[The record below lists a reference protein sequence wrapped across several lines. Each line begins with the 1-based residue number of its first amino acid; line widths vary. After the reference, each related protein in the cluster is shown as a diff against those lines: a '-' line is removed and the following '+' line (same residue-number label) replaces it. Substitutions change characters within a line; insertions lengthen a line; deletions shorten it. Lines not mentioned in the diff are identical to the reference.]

1 MIIGICGYGYS
12 GASAVFDFLKGYED
26 ISYSPDGMEFN
37 IVHQPD
43 GLNDLKYFLCINK
56 ERIACNAA
64 INRFKRIVENG
75 LWGRQ
80 MKRIGGRTFIE
91 LTEKYIESLIQI
103 QWYGRSIFDPSDVSS
118 KLSNQLLNNFYFR
131 IERFLSRFSNRNFH
145 APSDKLRYFS
155 IMNGEKFDFLTKQ
168 YLKSIIDMLGLNR
181 QHVLLDMLFSATN
194 PNMGNEFFDDV
205 KTLVIDRDPRCM
217 YLNVV
222 NSRAKFMPYYNVY
235 DFIKYY
241 KMLKENERKYDNV
254 LYVNYDKLIYEYE
267 TTATQIIDF
276 LSFRNRPKNELK
288 FFNPNI
294 SVKYTYPMNIGIE
307 KNAIKII
314 EKELNEYLYDFPVY
328 KTI

>member
-12 GASAVFDFLKGYED
+12 GASAVFDYLKGYED

-43 GLNDLKYFLCINK
+43 GLNDLKYFLCISK

-64 INRFKRIVENG
+64 IKRFKRIVENG
-75 LWGRQ
+75 FWGRQ
-80 MKRIGGRTFIE
+80 MKQIAGRKFTD
-91 LTEKYIESLIQI
+91 LTKKYIESLIQI

-118 KLSNQLLNNFYFR
+118 KFSKQILNNFYSR
-131 IERFLSRFSNRNFH
+131 IERILSHFSNRNLH

-155 IMNGEKFDFLTKQ
+155 IMSSEIFDFLTKQ
-168 YLKSIIDMLGLNR
+168 YLGSIIDILGLNK

-205 KTLVIDRDPRCM
+205 KTIVVDRDPRCM

-222 NSRAKFMPYYNVY
+222 NNRAKFMPYYGVY
-235 DFIKYY
+235 EFIKYY
-241 KMLKENERKYDNV
+241 KVLKENESTYRNV

-267 TTATQIIDF
+267 TTTTEIMDF

-288 FFNPNI
+288 FFNPNV
-294 SVKYTYPMNIGIE
+294 SVKYTYPSNIGMENDSIR
-307 KNAIKII
+307 II

-328 KTI
+328 KPL